1 MVSPG
6 ANWFTIG
13 MVLVLSIFSIGS
25 KHQVDF
31 VLEFPQANIE
41 FGIYM
46 EIPQVIKTKDGS
58 RMVCVLKLLKNLYGQ
73 MQGSRVLKHHLTK
86 GIKEILFQKYKV
98 DTCMFYQCGVI
109 FIGYTEDGIFA
120 PQVTQ

>member
-25 KHQVDF
+25 KCQVDF
-31 VLEFPQANIE
+31 FLEFLQANIE

-46 EIPQVIKTKDGS
+46 EIPQVIKTKHGS

-73 MQGSRVLKHHLTK
+73 MQGSRVLKYHPKK

-98 DTCMFYQCGVI
+98 DTCMFYQCGLI